1 MATHGENQIIVNY
14 SPFKIEV
21 GKIKEFARAIKNTNP
36 IYFDRHAAM
45 KEGYPAIP
53 IPPTFFTVID
63 YWNDYDF
70 YQLFH
75 LLQLTP
81 NQVLHG
87 EQSYQYYEDVYE
99 GDIITSQL
107 IVKDQYKKNGK
118 TFFKIETIYK
128 NQRNTV
134 VAISQATLIL
144 IDGEANDGAS
154 DD

>member
-1 MATHGENQIIVNY
+1 
-14 SPFKIEV
+14 
-21 GKIKEFARAIKNTNP
+21 
-36 IYFDRHAAM
+36 
-45 KEGYPAIP
+45 
-53 IPPTFFTVID
+53 
-63 YWNDYDF
+63 
-70 YQLFH
+70 
-75 LLQLTP
+75 LQLTP